1 MSRISQV
8 YAALFGF
15 VELSWFHQI
24 LYRLSLRGLGV
35 QNYENLRVSGES
47 WLLDK
52 IIQPLG
58 SDLTIFDVGAN
69 VGDYSKL
76 LSKKVPEVKHL
87 YAFEPHPT
95 TYPLLLSN
103 TQDIGC
109 LTCVN
114 VALSDRPGQLVFYD
128 RADKQSSS
136 HASFHSGIFSGVHG
150 IAHVEHTVTAKTL
163 DQFCFEHTINR
174 IDFLKLDVEGHELE
188 VLKGA
193 GNMLRDG
200 KIGIIQFEFTQL
212 NAVVGV
218 FFKQYWDLLSEQY
231 NIYRLLPH
239 GLLRI
244 RHYDPTNCEVF
255 GYQNFIAISGT
266 SKIVKRNFGR
276 RLSRSSR

>member
-8 YAALFGF
+8 YAMLFGF
-15 VELSWFHQI
+15 VQIAWFHRI

-47 WLLDK
+47 WLLEK
-52 IIQPLG
+52 IIHPLG
-58 SDLTIFDVGAN
+58 SDLTVFDVGAN
-69 VGDYSKL
+69 VGHYTTL
-76 LSKKVPEVKHL
+76 LSKKVPEIKHL

-95 TYPLLLSN
+95 TYPLLVAN

-114 VALSDRPGQLVFYD
+114 VALSDHPGEVVFYD

-136 HASFHSGIFSGVHG
+136 HASLHSRIFSAVHG
-150 IAHVEHTVTAKTL
+150 VPHVEYTVTAETL
-163 DQFCFEHTINR
+163 DQFCSERAISC
-174 IDFLKLDVEGHELE
+174 IDFLKIDVEGHELE

-193 GNMLRDG
+193 KSMLRDG
-200 KIGIIQFEFTQL
+200 KIAVIQFEFTQL

-218 FFKQYWDLLSEQY
+218 FFKQYWDLLSEEY
-231 NIYRLLPH
+231 RIYRLLPH

-244 RHYDPTNCEVF
+244 KNYDPTNCEVF
-255 GYQNFIAISGT
+255 GYQNFIAILGT
-266 SKIVKRNFGR
+266 STTVNKRF
-276 RLSRSSR
+276 RLPHQ